1 MAEAT
6 FTFRVDE
13 SLKQEFSSFAKEIDR
28 SGAQLLRDFMRDFVK
43 KQQEAASYDVW
54 FQQQVQIGLD
64 QANAG
69 NLISHEDVEGNSQQN
84 ELQHWH
90 DWLLVNHENSLTV
103 DAEQDRE
110 RIYDYLDE
118 RNPIAAIELDD
129 LIREKLVCLPIII
142 LWGVLDRK
150 KEQGN

>member
-13 SLKQEFSSFAKEIDR
+13 SLKQEFAKEIDR

-69 NLISHEDVEGNSQQN
+69 NLISHEDVEAKFAAKRAATLARLAASQ
-84 ELQHWH
+84 
-90 DWLLVNHENSLTV
+90 S
-103 DAEQDRE
+103 
-110 RIYDYLDE
+110 
-118 RNPIAAIELDD
+118 
-129 LIREKLVCLPIII
+129 
-142 LWGVLDRK
+142 
-150 KEQGN
+150 

>member
-69 NLISHEDVEGNSQQN
+69 NLVSHEDVE
-84 ELQHWH
+84 
-90 DWLLVNHENSLTV
+90 
-103 DAEQDRE
+103 AKF
-110 RIYDYLDE
+110 
-118 RNPIAAIELDD
+118 AAKRAATLAR
-129 LIREKLVCLPIII
+129 LAA
-142 LWGVLDRK
+142 G
-150 KEQGN
+150 QS